1 MCTTEYKISRVRGE
15 IWLHDPPAT
24 IRTCETVLHPRYDI
38 IPNIFAL
45 RRDFYFFTH
54 MYVPRSYTV
63 ENVRRGHPDKVC
75 DQISDAI
82 LDAYLAQDPFAR
94 VAIESFGAHGLLTI
108 GGEITSTA
116 DVDVEAIARKVYK
129 DIGFDSAIEVATR
142 IVKQS
147 PEIAAGVDA
156 DGAGDQ
162 GIMYGYATKETPEM
176 LPLGVVYAARIVE
189 MLDSAKIKQA
199 LPWLL
204 PDGKAQVTIF
214 QDAVSVVV
222 VSVQHREDVSHE
234 DIERGITE
242 HVLDPIFGDS
252 LAKAAVII
260 NPSGLFTIGGFD
272 ADTGL
277 TGRKIMID
285 TYGGIVAHGGGCFS
299 GKDATKVDRSAAYMA
314 RFAAKNLVAAGY
326 AGEVIVS
333 VAYAIGRAEPVMLSA
348 RNGDGADM
356 TPVLLQHFD
365 FRPAAIIERL
375 ALRDAVYQRT
385 AAYGHFADPTCAWEQ
400 IVELPKL

>member
-1 MCTTEYKISRVRGE
+1 MY
-15 IWLHDPPAT
+15 
-24 IRTCETVLHPRYDI
+24 
-38 IPNIFAL
+38 IPK
-45 RRDFYFFTH
+45 
-54 MYVPRSYTV
+54 SYTV

-82 LDAYLAQDPFAR
+82 LDAYLAQDPNAR

-129 DIGFDSAIEVATR
+129 EIGFDSAIEIATR

-147 PEIAAGVDA
+147 PEIAAGVDRE
-156 DGAGDQ
+156 GAGDQ
-162 GIMYGYATKETPEM
+162 GIMYGYATNETKEM
-176 LPLGVVYAARIVE
+176 LPRGVVFAAKIVE
-189 MLDSAKIKQA
+189 SLDSEKIKAQ
-199 LPWLL
+199 LPWLR
-204 PDGKAQVTIF
+204 PDGKSQVTMVE
-214 QDAVSVVV
+214 DAVSCIV
-222 VSVQHREDVSHE
+222 VSVQHAENVSHE
-234 DIERGITE
+234 DIEKGITE
-242 HVLDPIFGDS
+242 QVLMPIFGDE
-252 LAKAAVII
+252 LAGASVII

-285 TYGGIVAHGGGCFS
+285 TYGGIVSHGGGCFS

-326 AGEVIVS
+326 AGEIIVS
-333 VAYAIGRAEPVMLSA
+333 VAYAIGRADPVMITA

-356 TPVLLQHFD
+356 TPVLLRHFD
-365 FRPAAIIERL
+365 FRPQAIIERL
-375 ALRDAVYQRT
+375 GLKDPIYQRT
-385 AAYGHFADPTCAWEQ
+385 AAYGHFANPTFPWEQ
-400 IVELPKL
+400 FVDLPRG